1 LECKPGNLQCT
12 MKETKVTIKIP
23 RELYEKLS
31 MMIEGT
37 GFSSVTEFIVF
48 VMRSLASGKV
58 EEEDRLTAEEIRIV
72 RERLKRLGYL

>member
-31 MMIEGT
+31 M
-37 GFSSVTEFIVF
+37 IVF

>member
-1 LECKPGNLQCT
+1 
-12 MKETKVTIKIP
+12 MKENKVTIKIP

-31 MMIEGT
+31 RIIEGT
-37 GFSSVTEFIVF
+37 GFSSVTEFIIF

-58 EEEDRLTAEEIRIV
+58 TEEDRLTAEEIKII